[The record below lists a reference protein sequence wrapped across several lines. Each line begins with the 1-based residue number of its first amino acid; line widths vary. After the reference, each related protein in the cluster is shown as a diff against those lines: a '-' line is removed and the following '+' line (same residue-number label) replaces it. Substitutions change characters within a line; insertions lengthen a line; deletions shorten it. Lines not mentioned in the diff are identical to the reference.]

1 MTAYKKLEETD
12 LQAVAS
18 FIARDRILWNQEINE
33 EYSHDELSSE
43 QSYPDMVVRVT
54 SAEEVSRLMAYANQ
68 HHIAVTPRGAG
79 TGAGRCLS
87 RS

>member
-33 EYSHDELSSE
+33 EY
-43 QSYPDMVVRVT
+43 
-54 SAEEVSRLMAYANQ
+54 NQ
-68 HHIAVTPRGAG
+68 KIED
-79 TGAGRCLS
+79 LF
-87 RS
+87 